1 MPLWACMELTEAYRS
16 IFMWTNVENI
26 SDDAIDD
33 VAFCVQ
39 EVDFA
44 IVLSGFT
51 LYSVDQDNLTEYQ
64 KNIAKKNQEE
74 GYMYDLASQRLIHNH

>member
-1 MPLWACMELTEAYRS
+1 
-16 IFMWTNVENI
+16 MWKTIDKVT
-26 SDDAIDD
+26 DGATDD
-33 VAFCVQ
+33 VAFTLQ
-39 EVDFA
+39 ETDFA

-51 LYSVDQDNLTEYQ
+51 LYSVDQDGRTEYQ

>member
-1 MPLWACMELTEAYRS
+1 
-16 IFMWTNVENI
+16 MWKTIENI
-26 SDDAIDD
+26 EDGATDD
-33 VAFCVQ
+33 VAFTLQ
-39 EVDFA
+39 ETDFA

-74 GYMYDLASQRLIHNH
+74 GYMYDLSEQRLIHNH

>member
-1 MPLWACMELTEAYRS
+1 
-16 IFMWTNVENI
+16 MWKTIENI
-26 SDDAIDD
+26 EDGATDD
-33 VAFCVQ
+33 VAFTLQ
-39 EVDFA
+39 ETDFA

-74 GYMYDLASQRLIHNH
+74 GYLYDLSEQRLIHNH